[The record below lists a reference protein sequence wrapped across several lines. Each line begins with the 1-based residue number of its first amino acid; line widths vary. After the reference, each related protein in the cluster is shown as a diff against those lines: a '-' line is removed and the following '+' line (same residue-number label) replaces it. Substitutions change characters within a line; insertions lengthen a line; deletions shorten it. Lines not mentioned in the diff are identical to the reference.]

1 VLHFAHLSAC
11 SRSRRSLRLYRL
23 VGHRLSWGFLGLA
36 LATFHVCFK
45 RSALLVSEGVE
56 VEFENNFV
64 LVFTALLHDGHNALE
79 LLSGEVFNSKSE
91 LLALRIGHGLSAAR
105 TGFGLGDFL
114 GVEGGFL
121 LERRVIRV
129 HALVLLELQGDLVE
143 VAVDPVDGV
152 DKVGVVNVGTEEVK
166 DLLAVFE
173 ETEERGVLALAEASV
188 DFVEVHWVAL
198 E

>member
-1 VLHFAHLSAC
+1 
-11 SRSRRSLRLYRL
+11 
-23 VGHRLSWGFLGLA
+23 
-36 LATFHVCFK
+36 
-45 RSALLVSEGVE
+45 
-56 VEFENNFV
+56 
-64 LVFTALLHDGHNALE
+64 LHDGHNALE
-79 LLSGEVFNSKSE
+79 LLSGEVFNGKSE

-129 HALVLLELQGDLVE
+129 HALVLLELQGDLIE

-152 DKVGVVNVGTEEVK
+152 DKIGVVHVGTEEVK

-173 ETEERGVLALAEASV
+173 ETEKRGVLALTEASV